1 MARKIKKEP
10 NTSANFE
17 STNTDDNPTTALAI
31 TTTANVLATSSILW
45 ALEPVIPSLSLEA
58 IQAEMQTQF
67 RAAVE
72 GLHETIT
79 SEVEQLTASY
89 KCLMQCGKLK

>member
-31 TTTANVLATSSILW
+31 TTTANVLATSSIL
-45 ALEPVIPSLSLEA
+45 
-58 IQAEMQTQF
+58 
-67 RAAVE
+67 
-72 GLHETIT
+72 
-79 SEVEQLTASY
+79 
-89 KCLMQCGKLK
+89 